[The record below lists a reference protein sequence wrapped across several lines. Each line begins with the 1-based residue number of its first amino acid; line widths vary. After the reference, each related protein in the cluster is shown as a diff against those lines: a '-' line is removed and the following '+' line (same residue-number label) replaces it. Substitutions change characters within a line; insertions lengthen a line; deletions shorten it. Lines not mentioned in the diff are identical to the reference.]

1 MATTQEIDHHLQA
14 VILPVLKQYGAL
26 VVARHDESF
35 YDLLII
41 EYRGQRIAL
50 SRPVIDRRDP
60 KALKL
65 FLRHFDSL
73 SGVIKDLLTVADP
86 FYSDVSMALDALLRG
101 KNPDERSLAFRCVC
115 DQLRAA
121 GKRIW
126 TND

>member
-1 MATTQEIDHHLQA
+1 MTTTQEIDQHLDT

-35 YDLLII
+35 YDLLVI

-50 SRPVIDRRDP
+50 SRPVIDRNDP

-65 FLRHFDSL
+65 LLRHFDTL
-73 SGVIKDLLTVADP
+73 TGVIADLMQISDP
-86 FYSDVSMALDALLRG
+86 FYSDISMALDSLFRG
-101 KNPDERSLAFRCVC
+101 KNPDERSLAFRYVC
-115 DQLRAA
+115 DRLRAA